1 MTEEII
7 KKITDAEAQGAELKR
22 AAALKGEQIVADAN
36 LKAKRMDENVAEACK
51 TYRETQ
57 IKKATED
64 AETAYAQA
72 IEKTRNDAQAYCEKA
87 LYQSEAFV
95 GEIIRRITGGD
106 C

>member
-7 KKITDAEAQGAELKR
+7 KKITDAEAQGAEMKR
-22 AAALKGEQIVADAN
+22 VAALQGEKIVADAN
-36 LKAKRMDENVAEACK
+36 LRAKRMEESTADACK

-57 IKKATED
+57 IKTATED
-64 AETAYAQA
+64 AETAYNQA
-72 IEKTRNDAQAYCEKA
+72 ILKTRQDAQAYCEKA
-87 LYQSEAFV
+87 LHESETFV